1 MEKLPTHTSHIFQAL
16 IPLFTVLVL
25 GGCASGS
32 ALVTGQVRPAIE
44 DHKSIRILTE
54 MPEGAVEIAVV
65 KASSDSG
72 WTQQQ
77 SLDLAVE
84 ELKKQA
90 GRIGANVVVLTGRD
104 TSTRVSGDGT
114 VISSSEMEIVH
125 GIAVWLD

>member
-1 MEKLPTHTSHIFQAL
+1 MHTSHIFQAL
-16 IPLFTVLVL
+16 IPLFTVLVF

-44 DHKSIRILTE
+44 DHTSIRILTE

>member
-1 MEKLPTHTSHIFQAL
+1 MTKLPLHTSHIFQAL
-16 IPLFTVLVL
+16 ILLFTVLVL

-44 DHKSIRILTE
+44 DHTSIRILTE

-65 KASSDSG
+65 EASSDSG

-77 SLDLAVE
+77 SLDFAVE

-114 VISSSEMEIVH
+114 VISSSETEIVH
-125 GIAVWLD
+125 GIAVWLE

>member
-1 MEKLPTHTSHIFQAL
+1 MHTSHIFQAL
-16 IPLFTVLVL
+16 IPLFTALVL

-44 DHKSIRILTE
+44 DHTSIRILTE

-72 WTQQQ
+72 WTQQR